1 MSAGPGPA
9 APRSIPPRPIP
20 PRGPA
25 SSSATPP
32 LEPRP
37 PDGPASLLRALG
49 LGAAYAALVVAL
61 LLLARAGA
69 GFIYQGF

>member
-9 APRSIPPRPIP
+9 APRAIPPRSIP

>member
-1 MSAGPGPA
+1 LSAGPGPA
-9 APRSIPPRPIP
+9 APRPIP
-20 PRGPA
+20 PRSPA

-32 LEPRP
+32 QEPRP

-61 LLLARAGA
+61 LLLARVGA
-69 GFIYQGF
+69 GFVYQGF